1 MKIGDLHRPVS
12 AAFTHSRLAAVES
25 VCERMSAGGEDP
37 LVLVTVFID
46 ALRPRSSRELAEAA
60 DLWRSMLQLLERNGN
75 YREALSR
82 TLLALFATREQRRL
96 YTEAG
101 MLPNT
106 GFFTE
111 LRRKLVHKVLPEVP
125 DERDLK
131 DCVHLIF
138 TRWSDQEWVDTIPVA
153 DRTAFW
159 KIIGR
164 FGPGD
169 DASRMLIRE
178 QLDDSAR
185 IMAIRIAAMGLEPE
199 LIRINPYLSAG
210 ESPFVAL
217 AEEVSRIIGLH
228 RSAQTAGDVA
238 EDDRRHLEVLIGQ
251 CRDAVRRAHQV
262 AATRGTS
269 IPLTF
274 LLVRLTQHLDRLDLL
289 KELLAVRSGS
299 NRAELIE
306 KWSEFLRD
314 ALDGERQKNSI
325 RKHFSSLLVL
335 LSLRVTEN
343 ASRTGE
349 HYITRDRA
357 EWLAMWRSAAGGGFL
372 IAFMALLKIVG
383 APLTQGVFIQGVF
396 NSLIYG
402 GGFAVIY
409 LLHFTVATKQ
419 PAMTAATIAATVS
432 QVHGRL
438 RHSEQ
443 LVRLIIDTVRTQL
456 AAIGGNVL
464 VAMPLAVAVGTAA
477 GFWHRGHLFSA
488 GKAASLLAEI
498 DPLRSAALFYAAIA
512 GVWLFL
518 AGLVT
523 GYVDN
528 LVAYSDAG
536 NRIAR
541 LLWLVRLAGRKRA
554 ERIGK
559 FVYRNAGGVAGNIF
573 FGCALGMT
581 TPVGKSLGLPV
592 DIRHIAFS
600 SANLGYAL
608 TVLNWQV
615 DFPTIVRCVLG
626 VGLIG
631 LVNLAVSFTLAL
643 WVALRSRDVEPHHAV
658 RLLRPLWRNL
668 LEHPARFFYP
678 AKERAS

>member
-1 MKIGDLHRPVS
+1 MGLMTNS
-12 AAFTHSRLAAVES
+12 AATENKGSVFMHPRLAAVES

-37 LVLVTVFID
+37 LVLVAEFID

-60 DLWRSMLQLLERNGN
+60 DLWRSMLQLLERNVD
-75 YREALSR
+75 YREAMGR
-82 TLLALFATREQRRL
+82 ALFAFFATREQRRL

-111 LRRKLVHKVLPEVP
+111 LRRKVVHKVFPEVSN
-125 DERDLK
+125 ERDLK
-131 DCVHLIF
+131 DCIRLIF
-138 TRWSDQEWVDTIPVA
+138 TRRSDQEWADAIPVA
-153 DRTAFW
+153 DKTAFW
-159 KIIGR
+159 TIVGEAGR
-164 FGPGD
+164 D
-169 DASRMLIRE
+169 SEARMLIRH
-178 QLDDSAR
+178 QLEDSAR
-185 IMAIRIAAMGLEPE
+185 ILAIRVAAMGLEPE
-199 LIRINPYLSAG
+199 LIRIDPYLSAG

-217 AEEVSRIIGLH
+217 AEEVSRFIGLH
-228 RSAQTAGDVA
+228 RSAQMTGDVA
-238 EDDRRHLEVLIGQ
+238 EDDRRHLEVLIDQ
-251 CRDAVRRAHQV
+251 CRAAVRRAHQG
-262 AATRGTS
+262 AAARGTS

-289 KELLAVRSGS
+289 MELLAARSGS
-299 NRAELIE
+299 TRAGLIE
-306 KWSEFLRD
+306 KWNEFFRD
-314 ALDGERQKNSI
+314 ALGGERQKNSI

-349 HYITRDRA
+349 HYITRDRT

-372 IAFMALLKIVG
+372 IAFMALLKILG
-383 APLTQGVFIQGVF
+383 APLAQGVFIQGVF
-396 NSLIYG
+396 NSFIYG

-443 LVRLIIDTVRTQL
+443 LVALIIATVRTQL
-456 AAIGGNVL
+456 AAIAGNVL
-464 VAMPLAVAVGTAA
+464 VALPLAIAVGTVA
-477 GFWHRGHLFSA
+477 GFWHHGHLFPA
-488 GKAASLLAEI
+488 EKGASLLAEI
-498 DPLRSAALFYAAIA
+498 DPLRSASLFYAAIA
-512 GVWLFL
+512 GVWLFM

-536 NRIAR
+536 SRIAH
-541 LLWLVRLAGRKRA
+541 LPWLMSLAGKERA

-573 FGCALGMT
+573 FGCALGIT
-581 TPVGKSLGLPV
+581 TPIGKNLGLPV

-615 DFPTIVRCVLG
+615 DFPTIVRSVLG
-626 VGLIG
+626 VALIG

-643 WVALRSRDVEPHHAV
+643 WVALRSRGVEPHHAL
-658 RLLRPLWRNL
+658 RLVRPLWRSL

-678 AKERAS
+678 AKE